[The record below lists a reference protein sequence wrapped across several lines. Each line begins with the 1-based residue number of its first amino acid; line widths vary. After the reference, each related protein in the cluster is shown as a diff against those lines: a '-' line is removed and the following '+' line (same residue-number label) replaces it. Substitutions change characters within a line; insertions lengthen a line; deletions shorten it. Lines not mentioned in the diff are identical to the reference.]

1 MHAALRVIT
10 ETFTAYAI
18 ACLEQGAS
26 GIFYA
31 TNGWASKGMLTA
43 DQYREFGEQY
53 DLEFLDAIKSRSKF
67 NILHNCGTHI
77 YFDQLAEY
85 PVQAVNWDATAEGNP
100 DLRTGKMRS
109 GKAVMGGINQ
119 KTTLKNGTPEQ
130 VREEVKN
137 AIELTGGRHFLLAP
151 GCSIPPE
158 TPAMN
163 LEVIRDS
170 LA

>member
-18 ACLEQGAS
+18 GCLEQGAS

-77 YFDQLAEY
+77 YFDQLANTLY
-85 PVQAVNWDATAEGNP
+85 MLSIGML
-100 DLRTGKMRS
+100 LR
-109 GKAVMGGINQ
+109 KAILICGQGRCA
-119 KTTLKNGTPEQ
+119 L
-130 VREEVKN
+130 VK
-137 AIELTGGRHFLLAP
+137 
-151 GCSIPPE
+151 
-158 TPAMN
+158 
-163 LEVIRDS
+163 
-170 LA
+170 